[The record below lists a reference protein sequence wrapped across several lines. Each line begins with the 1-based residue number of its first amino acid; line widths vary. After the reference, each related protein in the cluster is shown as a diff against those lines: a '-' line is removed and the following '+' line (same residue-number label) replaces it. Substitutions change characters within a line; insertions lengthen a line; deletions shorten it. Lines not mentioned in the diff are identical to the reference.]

1 MDNIETEASLDEC
14 NHVSDD
20 EACGICLEPKSRNR
34 KLFRVCCTCNGTSC
48 LPCWS
53 QLLKIRK
60 PRSNHLLSI
69 KCPYCRTIV
78 KEIHLRRTPLWNS
91 NAYCRVASE
100 QYQLLTRFLYID
112 IQNYRD
118 IAENAINLLKGSF
131 NENRHF
137 LISYTNW
144 QNFNTGRPNDLDAD
158 VQSTWLETGDLDART
173 SFF

>member
-1 MDNIETEASLDEC
+1 
-14 NHVSDD
+14 
-20 EACGICLEPKSRNR
+20 
-34 KLFRVCCTCNGTSC
+34 
-48 LPCWS
+48 
-53 QLLKIRK
+53 
-60 PRSNHLLSI
+60 
-69 KCPYCRTIV
+69 
-78 KEIHLRRTPLWNS
+78 
-91 NAYCRVASE
+91 
-100 QYQLLTRFLYID
+100 LYID